1 MAEVFVK
8 DLYNPKTAIPETQ
21 FSSVFSIWRPSVTD
35 PGKISVGDPYIDFKD
50 NNNKYYTRNFNHSE
64 IVPKKEL
71 IHKTAWYFNQGKEFV
86 MPLMEKIKEG
96 QGKIIGYIKGQVQRD
111 INTGGNILRINN
123 IEITHGDA
131 YRDTFA
137 TGKKDQGLKTNIG
150 RNILTQVIQKLP
162 FIDQIEGHRVSGA
175 RDIAQEEAKKS
186 QSFVDK
192 LLKRPTKT
200 VERGAVIKPEVIS
213 KIKNNLASKG
223 LIDSFFAQAKLSTDN
238 VKEWLTKNNR
248 AVAGVAL
255 SGNDPMQSLGI
266 KSVGSAIDDPANF
279 YLKMAEGGFIEG
291 DEFSDMIEFV
301 PSTMMHGG
309 GMIGIDYLTRRL

>member
-8 DLYNPKTAIPETQ
+8 DLYNPKTAIPEPQ

-123 IEITHGDA
+123 IETTPIKPVVTLHV
-131 YRDTFA
+131 F
-137 TGKKDQGLKTNIG
+137 K
-150 RNILTQVIQKLP
+150 
-162 FIDQIEGHRVSGA
+162 VSGTLSP
-175 RDIAQEEAKKS
+175 RYRFTNQ
-186 QSFVDK
+186 
-192 LLKRPTKT
+192 
-200 VERGAVIKPEVIS
+200 KPES
-213 KIKNNLASKG
+213 
-223 LIDSFFAQAKLSTDN
+223 
-238 VKEWLTKNNR
+238 LT
-248 AVAGVAL
+248 
-255 SGNDPMQSLGI
+255 
-266 KSVGSAIDDPANF
+266 
-279 YLKMAEGGFIEG
+279 
-291 DEFSDMIEFV
+291 
-301 PSTMMHGG
+301 
-309 GMIGIDYLTRRL
+309 

>member
-162 FIDQIEGHRVSGA
+162 FIDQIEGARISGA
-175 RDIAQEEAKKS
+175 RKIAEAGKTAQVGTS
-186 QSFVDK
+186 DAV
-192 LLKRPTKT
+192 LKPS
-200 VERGAVIKPEVIS
+200 VIS
-213 KIKNNLASKG
+213 RIKNSLAGNG
-223 LIDSFFAQAKLSTDN
+223 LIEGFFTQSKLSPEN
-238 VKEWLTKNNR
+238 VKKWLTKNNR
-248 AVAGVAL
+248 AVAGVAM

-266 KSVGSAIDDPANF
+266 KSMGSATDDPANF

-301 PSTMMHGG
+301 PSAMMHGG
-309 GMIGIDYLTRRL
+309 GIADINYLTRRLLWLTIGWM